1 MKKDIV
7 LILFIFVFLFG
18 CVDFSFNPKINININ
33 ETGFANETTISEEDD
48 LILNKFL
55 FNEIFA
61 KDQISCVLNEG
72 NEKFNIS
79 KDLSNVEI
87 LFEKTEFFVTVEKI
101 NCDENKCVLKINNIS
116 KDLDY
121 SFLDTIKLI
130 YEDYEVE
137 CVIE

>member
-1 MKKDIV
+1 M
-7 LILFIFVFLFG
+7 FVFLFG

-61 KDQISCVLNEG
+61 KDQISCVLNEE